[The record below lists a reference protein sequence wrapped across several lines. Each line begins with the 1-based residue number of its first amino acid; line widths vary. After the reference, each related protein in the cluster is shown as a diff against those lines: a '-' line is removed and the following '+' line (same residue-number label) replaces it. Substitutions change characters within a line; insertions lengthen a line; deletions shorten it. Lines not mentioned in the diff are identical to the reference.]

1 MYGVATDDQNV
12 VDHSDHGSGGHQVCH
27 DGLRGGDRRLRT
39 GDLRGEQIF
48 RGAYLRVKHPH
59 RLVDGFAGSA
69 DAADNLAGV
78 FSIPGVNVDQVP
90 RSEEY
95 LVTKFTRLVVIHGS
109 DQNDQFRVGDPS
121 ARVWLSPIHIVPKYF
136 GPEQFFQL
144 SGILDKTGDI
154 RGFKAEHI
162 GISLCDYPGLVFAKV
177 SLCEIL
183 AYQIF
188 RLHFITVADDKFH
201 RTLQRI

>member
-1 MYGVATDDQNV
+1 M
-12 VDHSDHGSGGHQVCH
+12 
-27 DGLRGGDRRLRT
+27 
-39 GDLRGEQIF
+39 
-48 RGAYLRVKHPH
+48 
-59 RLVDGFAGSA
+59 
-69 DAADNLAGV
+69 
-78 FSIPGVNVDQVP
+78 
-90 RSEEY
+90 
-95 LVTKFTRLVVIHGS
+95 TKFTRLVVIHGS

-121 ARVWLSPIHIVPKYF
+121 ARVWLRPIHIVAKYF
-136 GPEQFFQL
+136 GPKQFFQL
-144 SGILDKTGDI
+144 SGILDKTGNI

-183 AYQIF
+183 AHQIF

>member
-1 MYGVATDDQNV
+1 
-12 VDHSDHGSGGHQVCH
+12 
-27 DGLRGGDRRLRT
+27 
-39 GDLRGEQIF
+39 
-48 RGAYLRVKHPH
+48 
-59 RLVDGFAGSA
+59 SA

-121 ARVWLSPIHIVPKYF
+121 ARVWLRPIHIVAKYF
-136 GPEQFFQL
+136 GPKQFFQL
-144 SGILDKTGDI
+144 SGILDKTGNI

-177 SLCEIL
+177 SLCEI
-183 AYQIF
+183 
-188 RLHFITVADDKFH
+188 
-201 RTLQRI
+201 